1 MVLRHINTPKI
12 TTPHLNLC
20 SSSNNISIYAYYTSL
35 STHKGRQ
42 DAQIGSHNNYEQ
54 EVDSGIITRDNLPSR
69 IDSLSWQFHAYRLS
83 IEII

>member
-12 TTPHLNLC
+12 TTPRLKLC
-20 SSSNNISIYAYYTSL
+20 SSSKNISIYAYYSTR

-54 EVDSGIITRDNLPSR
+54 RVDSGIITRDNLHSR
-69 IDSLSWQFHAYRLS
+69 IDSLSWQFHAYHLS
-83 IEII
+83 REII